1 MDRERDVIYWYDGSF
16 EGFLNCVFESYA
28 NHEIPWDIWYYA
40 TRQTSFFP
48 GVTIETDMTKAQRVL
63 KSIREKLGQRVY
75 YMMVRGF
82 LNGEEGKEIKL
93 LRFLRLVYAKG
104 PGAAYQNGTPEVA
117 DVLELARAVA
127 TEACRYRQ
135 FIRFEEREGMLGAVI
150 SPKHYVLPLLRAH
163 FCDRMPDEDFLIYDN
178 QHYIALVRRGKEI
191 HYTRFEDGY
200 LMASPEEREESY
212 QKLWKSFYKALTIE
226 ERRNEK
232 LRMQHCPKRFWENMT
247 EMQDLA

>member
-16 EGFLNCVFESYA
+16 EGFLSCVFESYA
-28 NHEIPWDIWYYA
+28 SHEIPWDIWYYA
-40 TRQTSFFP
+40 TRQTSLFP
-48 GVTIETDMTKAQRVL
+48 GVTIETDMIKAQRVL
-63 KSIREKLGQRVY
+63 KSIREKLGRRVY
-75 YMMVRGF
+75 YMVVRGF

-93 LRFLRLVYAKG
+93 LRFLRLMYAKG

-127 TEACRYRQ
+127 TEACQYRQ

-191 HYTRFEDGY
+191 HYTRFKDGY